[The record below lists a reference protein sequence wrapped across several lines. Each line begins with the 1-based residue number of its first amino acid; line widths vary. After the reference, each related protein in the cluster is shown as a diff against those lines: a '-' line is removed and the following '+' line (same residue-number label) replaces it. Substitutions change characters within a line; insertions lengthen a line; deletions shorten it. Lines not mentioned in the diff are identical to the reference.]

1 VKRLTE
7 QEKQNILQLYRE
19 TNETTTTLAS
29 KYNVTESTISRL
41 LKNSLPMQE
50 YEHLIRLK
58 RAAR

>member
-1 VKRLTE
+1 MKRLTE
-7 QEKQNILQLYRE
+7 QEKQNILQLYRQ

>member
-1 VKRLTE
+1 MKRLTE